1 MEPARNET
9 QDRIKRWLPTEAEVV
24 RVAVSRPQEKRPGYG
39 YWWPHPRPRF
49 KHTRKRLLPSM
60 AADAEYQV
68 PSIIRQWTAEG
79 VQRTENGLAPRR
91 VRVWYE
97 CHTDSMVELART
109 RRERLV
115 QHLAFHTANAG
126 AWLFGEPHQR
136 GRDTMYQVRLLD
148 YRPRERVWLLNTS
161 RYRQGNATYL
171 AGKDETGYWQ
181 VRLPYRHNIEEA
193 MKYLTPV
200 PVQQA
205 QARGEPVLRQGD
217 IYIIQARGGVD
228 CGLDA
233 LERTRRWRGGEPS
246 HQWIPL
252 ARVLRHY
259 HQHPDLVVPESFG
272 AVRFL
277 RQKRYQPTAGGD

>member
-171 AGKDETGYWQ
+171 AGKDEIS
-181 VRLPYRHNIEEA
+181 R
-193 MKYLTPV
+193 
-200 PVQQA
+200 
-205 QARGEPVLRQGD
+205 
-217 IYIIQARGGVD
+217 IIQYKDLKPDNLYIRCYRVNQFSTQGAIK
-228 CGLDA
+228 
-233 LERTRRWRGGEPS
+233 TRRPCS
-246 HQWIPL
+246 NHK
-252 ARVLRHY
+252 Y
-259 HQHPDLVVPESFG
+259 G
-272 AVRFL
+272 A
-277 RQKRYQPTAGGD
+277 